1 MKKCPLCKGKLSK
14 QECICFQ
21 VAVKA
26 KAQIASIERIEE
38 VDEEEFPIPERV
50 GNLRA
55 ISYSLSQRNG
65 CGLSV
70 QGRSVPMRD

>member
-26 KAQIASIERIEE
+26 KAQLASIERIEE
-38 VDEEEFPIPERV
+38 VEEFPIPEKV

-55 ISYSLSQRNG
+55 IIIQFLT
-65 CGLSV
+65 
-70 QGRSVPMRD
+70 

>member
-1 MKKCPLCKGKLSK
+1 MGRNSGWKMKQCPLCKGKLSK

-26 KAQIASIERIEE
+26 KAQLASIERIEE
-38 VDEEEFPIPERV
+38 GEEEFPIPERV

-55 ISYSLSQRNG
+55 ISFNFLLTFPKQW
-65 CGLSV
+65 
-70 QGRSVPMRD
+70 MWF